1 MSSSKKA
8 PLQTPAV
15 LGDLSMLKANAPIS
29 SPDSV
34 TSETRSYVETKSVE
48 PAVTEEK
55 KPFEELIQTTPVVEK
70 SVQKPKPTTEDI
82 EKVAINLKIPKY
94 KKDEW
99 KVFFVSHGL
108 TITDGIDAAVSY
120 LEQQVENGSI
130 TLGAIS
136 INKN

>member
-1 MSSSKKA
+1 MPVIKREAKPDLNQVSVTRINEISEAEKNNATAIKA
-8 PLQTPAV
+8 AEPAQPKVAQPEKTVAPAAPATPA
-15 LGDLSMLKANAPIS
+15 P
-29 SPDSV
+29 
-34 TSETRSYVETKSVE
+34 
-48 PAVTEEK
+48 
-55 KPFEELIQTTPVVEK
+55 
-70 SVQKPKPTTEDI
+70 VQKTKPTTEDI

-120 LEQQVENGSI
+120 LMQQVENGSI
-130 TLGAIS
+130 SLGAIS

>member
-1 MSSSKKA
+1 MPVIKREAKPDLNQVSITRINEISEAEKNNTTAIKA
-8 PLQTPAV
+8 AEPAQPKVAQPEKTVAPSAPVTPA
-15 LGDLSMLKANAPIS
+15 P
-29 SPDSV
+29 
-34 TSETRSYVETKSVE
+34 
-48 PAVTEEK
+48 
-55 KPFEELIQTTPVVEK
+55 
-70 SVQKPKPTTEDI
+70 VQKTKPTTEDI

-120 LEQQVENGSI
+120 LMQQVENGSI
-130 TLGAIS
+130 SLGAIS